1 MLVFHGTK
9 DKFTFVSGSTVTFEL
24 IRVSPEKS
32 HGWKTLIVYS
42 KGKGD
47 VLMRFDGKRYPLTPS
62 MQPKATTPQVDAAQ
76 IVMK

>member
-1 MLVFHGTK
+1 MLVFRGTK
-9 DKFTFVSGSTVTFEL
+9 DKFIFVSGSTITFEP

-47 VLMRFDGKRYPLTPS
+47 VLMRFDGKRYPLNPS
-62 MQPKATTPQVDAAQ
+62 MQPKAPPAQLEAAK